1 MGWPGAAK
9 ISPRR
14 AEPAKPISFAKRRYR
29 EWSST
34 SMLVTPLDNAMIS
47 SAVIPVTRSLIR
59 SMDGRRKEGFW
70 MA

>member
-1 MGWPGAAK
+1 
-9 ISPRR
+9 
-14 AEPAKPISFAKRRYR
+14 
-29 EWSST
+29 
-34 SMLVTPLDNAMIS
+34 MLVTPLDNAMIS